1 MTRILFGH
9 PPMYNVPL
17 PPVTL
22 AGGAAPRARVPNEM
36 QNATCRM
43 FFMDASAGEDQIE
56 LAPVLLCRR
65 ALGRPVGRVIELVG
79 YLRRPEAAD
88 VAVEDIALDRLAQA
102 RRAAR
107 RIGLP
112 PWREDQRTA
121 EREMRLRRLL
131 RRGPLEGGDGLLR
144 SPLSA
149 FRCHLTRASL
159 QLVFLAPLV

>member
-9 PPMYNVPL
+9 PPIYSVPL
-17 PPVTL
+17 PPVSF
-22 AGGAAPRARVPNEM
+22 AGGAAPRARAANEM

-43 FFMDASAGEDQIE
+43 FFMDASAGEDQVE
-56 LAPVLLCRR
+56 LAPVLLRRR
-65 ALGRPVGRVIELVG
+65 AFGRPVGRVIELVG

-88 VAVEDIALDRLAQA
+88 MAVEDIALDRLAQA
-102 RRAAR
+102 RRAAC

-131 RRGPLEGGDGLLR
+131 RRSLLQR
-144 SPLSA
+144 DDVFLSSQLSA
-149 FRCHLTRASL
+149 FGC
-159 QLVFLAPLV
+159 